1 MLCNPTQLPFL
12 LHSSKTGKLQDLGV
26 GAEEIGLGL
35 VENANGTADNLA
47 RLVVELINRRAKDR
61 LEDGNEV
68 GGESLNGGLV
78 CLVCKLLV
86 DDPYAKGKVMGRT
99 YKA

>member
-12 LHSSKTGKLQDLGV
+12 VHSSKTGKFQDLGV

-47 RLVVELINRRAKDR
+47 CLVVELVNGRAKDR

-78 CLVCKLLV
+78 CLVCELLG
-86 DDPYAKGKVMGRT
+86 DDPYRKGKPGGGT